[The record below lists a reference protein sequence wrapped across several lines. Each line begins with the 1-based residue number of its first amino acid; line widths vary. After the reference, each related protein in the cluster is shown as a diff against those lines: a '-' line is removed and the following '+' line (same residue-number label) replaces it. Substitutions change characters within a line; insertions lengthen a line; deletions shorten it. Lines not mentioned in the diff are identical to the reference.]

1 MMVSSAG
8 SSSRTAWIAMG
19 LALILAATL
28 GVGLYYSQAEL
39 DAAKRRVAELEA
51 PGKTVAAPQEKL
63 APVLAPEEKKPV
75 LESLKPLLKVEN
87 EDVRARAV
95 ELTALVAPKE
105 SDLLLDQVL
114 RADPSVRVK
123 LATLDVIGKQKIAYC
138 RGEVLNLLK
147 SDDQALRRKA
157 AWCLGALGKDADAET
172 LKKVRDDLH
181 AALKAENEAWVK
193 ALLAATSKNA
203 PPPKGPDGS
212 EPPLAIQAYGSHG
225 PYIQALGEVGDA
237 ETAKQLQFYLESK
250 DPLVRREAALALGKI
265 GAPDS
270 APSLLSSFRGEHDAL
285 VSSAIIAVLTN
296 PVYKMKY
303 DARTRAFAQAE

>member
-1 MMVSSAG
+1 M
-8 SSSRTAWIAMG
+8 I
-19 LALILAATL
+19 LALIVAGVL
-28 GVGLYYSQAEL
+28 GVGLYHCQSEL

-51 PGKTVAAPQEKL
+51 PGKSVAPTPEKL
-63 APVLAPEEKKPV
+63 APALAPEEKKPV

-87 EDVRARAV
+87 EEVRARAV

-114 RADPSVRVK
+114 RSDPSVRVK
-123 LATLDVIGKQKIAYC
+123 LTTLDVIGKQKIAYC

-147 SDDQALRRKA
+147 SEDPALRRKA
-157 AWCLGALGKDADAET
+157 AWSLGALGKDADAET
-172 LKKVRDDLH
+172 MKKVREELH

-193 ALLAATSKNA
+193 ALIAATSKNA
-203 PPPKGPDGS
+203 TPPPKGPDGS

-237 ETAKQLQFYLESK
+237 ETAKRLQFYLESK
-250 DPLVRREAALALGKI
+250 DPLVRRETALALGRI

-270 APSLLSSFRGEHDAL
+270 APSLLSSFRSEHDAL
-285 VSSAIIAVLTN
+285 VSSAIISVLTN

-303 DARTRAFAQAE
+303 DARTRAFTQAQ